1 MIEARPDEVWAAL
14 RDWGALHRRLAPGF
28 VTDTRLDGE
37 DRIVTFAGGLVVRE
51 VLVALDDERRR
62 LVWTVVDGPYSHHNG
77 AAQVHAEGSGS
88 RFVWTADLL
97 PDERA
102 RGDGAGDGGRP
113 AHDQA
118 HAGGSRTGMTAAS
131 DGVAYVDPRKA
142 RVRSRSSGVTPK
154 TCALNSPT
162 PAARIP
168 SIRSVTVCS
177 SPMIA
182 TSAGP
187 SAPSRSSMPR

>member
-14 RDWGALHRRLAPGF
+14 RVWGALHRRLAPGF
-28 VTDTRLDGE
+28 VIDARLDGE

-77 AAQVHAEGSGS
+77 AAQVHTEGSGS

-102 RGDGAGDGGRP
+102 AATAQAMEECLLTIKRTLEGAEP
-113 AHDQA
+113 A
-118 HAGGSRTGMTAAS
+118 
-131 DGVAYVDPRKA
+131 
-142 RVRSRSSGVTPK
+142 
-154 TCALNSPT
+154 
-162 PAARIP
+162 
-168 SIRSVTVCS
+168 
-177 SPMIA
+177 
-182 TSAGP
+182 
-187 SAPSRSSMPR
+187 